1 MDIRIAATLD
11 ITGDRCPM
19 TFVKVKLNLE
29 ELLLGDILE
38 VFLKGEEPLENV
50 PRSLKQE
57 GQTVLLL
64 EDQGERHRMLVRKEK

>member
-29 ELLLGDILE
+29 ELLLE
-38 VFLKGEEPLENV
+38 A
-50 PRSLKQE
+50 
-57 GQTVLLL
+57 
-64 EDQGERHRMLVRKEK
+64 QGERHRMLVRKEK